1 MRNRLKAARTVP
13 VALALAVVAMPAQ
26 ARRDSVTATYDTH
39 RVKAIEFAIPAATVG
54 AAALF
59 AGGGWLGGLRKDA
72 QCAFAGDG
80 QRKTKVD
87 DYLQYSPMVA
97 TYALDL
103 CGIDAA
109 HNFKDRTIILA
120 MAYATMG
127 IAVNGIKLAAS
138 ERRPDSPA
146 RNSFPSG
153 HTATAFMGAELMRR
167 EFKGSSP
174 VAAYSGYAVATAVG
188 VLRICNNRHWV
199 NDVVAGAAIGIAST
213 KLAYWLYPR
222 IFTKHKGQHGPA
234 VAALPSCQDG
244 GCALTAC
251 ITF

>member
-1 MRNRLKAARTVP
+1 MRDRLKAARAVP

-39 RVKAIEFAIPAATVG
+39 KVKAIEFVIPAATVG

-59 AGGGWLGGLRKDA
+59 AGDGWLGGLRTDA

-127 IAVNGIKLAAS
+127 IAVNGIKLAAR

-146 RNSFPSG
+146 RNSFP
-153 HTATAFMGAELMRR
+153 
-167 EFKGSSP
+167 
-174 VAAYSGYAVATAVG
+174 
-188 VLRICNNRHWV
+188 
-199 NDVVAGAAIGIAST
+199 
-213 KLAYWLYPR
+213 
-222 IFTKHKGQHGPA
+222 
-234 VAALPSCQDG
+234 
-244 GCALTAC
+244 
-251 ITF
+251 

>member
-26 ARRDSVTATYDTH
+26 ARRDSVAATYDTH
-39 RVKAIEFAIPAATVG
+39 RVKAIEFVIPVAAVG

-59 AGGGWLGGLRKDA
+59 AGDGCLGDLRKDA
-72 QCAFAGDG
+72 QCALAGNG
-80 QRKTKVD
+80 RRKTYAD

-97 TYALDL
+97 AYALDL

-127 IAVNGIKLAAS
+127 LTVNGIKLVAN

-188 VLRICNNRHWV
+188 VLRVCNNRHWV

-222 IFTKHKGQHGPA
+222 IFTKHKGQHGPT
-234 VAALPSCQDG
+234 VVALPSYQDG
-244 GCALTAC
+244 GCTLSASIA
-251 ITF
+251 F